1 MKNSPYLQQLD
12 IMTQVTRKA
21 GEIAREFQAK
31 GFKQLDMKE
40 KGDPFLTEA
49 DIAIDTHLKT
59 SLMKAFPDYGW
70 YSEETKPTEECLTK
84 EFCFV
89 VDPIDGTRDFVERNG
104 EFSISVGLIHNGKP
118 VVGIVY
124 APMKDRFISGAK
136 GTGVMLNG
144 EVQPAIAEKNV
155 AGSEVVVSR
164 SETRAGLWAPFE
176 DKLNIGVVGSAAHKI
191 ALVAIGMADANPS
204 LKPKNLWDIC
214 AGQFL
219 VEEAGG
225 HFVQLNGEE
234 IEYTDINY
242 RLKNYVAGPSK
253 AYNTEL
259 MQILN
264 SK

>member
-1 MKNSPYLQQLD
+1 MKNSLYTQQLD
-12 IMTQVTRKA
+12 VMTQVTRTA
-21 GEIAREFQAK
+21 GDIARNFQEK
-31 GFKQLDMKE
+31 GFKQLDMKA

-59 SLMKAFPDYGW
+59 SLMKAFPNYGW
-70 YSEETKPTEECLTK
+70 YSEETKPTEECLSK

-104 EFSISVGLIHNGKP
+104 EFSISVGLIHQGKP
-118 VVGIVY
+118 VAGIVY
-124 APMKDRFISGAK
+124 APMKNRFVSGAK

-144 EVQPAIAEKNV
+144 EVQPKLTEKPLE
-155 AGSEVVVSR
+155 GSAVVVSR
-164 SETRAGLWAPFE
+164 SETRAGLWTPFE
-176 DKLNIGVVGSAAHKI
+176 DKLSIQVSGSAAHKI

-225 HFVQLNGEE
+225 HFVQLNGQE
-234 IEYTDINY
+234 IEYSDINY
-242 RLKNYVAGPSK
+242 RLENYVAGPSE
-253 AYNTEL
+253 AYNTAL
-259 MQILN
+259 MNVLN
-264 SK
+264 G